1 MSILKTNLKCLIAF
15 SATNEHKIIIRNA
28 LQEDFKILY
37 ANSIDDVNK
46 YFTKCG
52 RDVFQFIVDLTERTD
67 LCIDFLNYWV
77 SDLALQII
85 PVVGIV
91 SLEKRDT
98 ERIAI
103 DHNIGSITYTPLTEQ
118 KIKKITMSV
127 ARRYQLNETR
137 VKEAY
142 YNTIEIAKEKLFLVA
157 DAIDAGVCFFRIED
171 EQIYIDYLN
180 NKVKKAVKVRT
191 FEELMDSLS
200 VEEGAKFLSLMNR
213 AKLNYEPQK
222 AIIDVVTDGEPKKH
236 DVTVQQIPNIDQKSY
251 IKYVYKFIVTVVERT
266 KRESYKHQL
275 AISQDLFNDVIK
287 NIDGGVISFTIQDKK
302 VNVDYVGDGIYEYT
316 GYEKGNNMVVARMI
330 PTSTYRYLQTEFYAR
345 LSSILAGQEE
355 NIFFRSKIICADS
368 STKHAN
374 ITIVMKLVNDV
385 IHANCLVLDDTDQY
399 EYALRLKQ
407 LSEIDQLT
415 RIPNLKKFIDASEKL
430 FRFNDD
436 LSYQLLVIRIYK
448 FDEILSFFG
457 EERANELLKVI
468 ADGIKEYGLKTIK
481 GRVDNKAFALAFI
494 KGNLNEKEFI
504 KNLDEYLMNNFTLY
518 QAKLYYGIYDIKD
531 VYESVETMI
540 IQTTFAVKE
549 IEGNALKN
557 SIYCDSKLKS
567 RFLETDRI
575 TSEMKQALDNN
586 EFEVF
591 LQPVFDLKT
600 RKIISAEALTRW
612 HHPKRGYIPP
622 SEYVPIFEEN
632 GFIVNID
639 NFVWESVCKLIR
651 GWLDGGLNAVP
662 VSVNVSRIDLFS
674 IDFYTVITE
683 LVKKYNVPVEYF
695 RLEIT
700 ESAFVLNE
708 KSVVDIVDRL
718 RNYGFKIL
726 MDDFGSGY
734 SSLNSLKFIN
744 VDFLK
749 IDMDLVKG
757 IEESIKQANI
767 LKSVINLGNTLN
779 LELICEGVETE
790 NQAEFVEANGCKK
803 AQGWLFSKAIPVDAF
818 NEKMEKN

>member
-1 MSILKTNLKCLIAF
+1 MSILKTNLKCLIVF
-15 SATNEHKIIIRNA
+15 NATNEHKTIIRNA
-28 LQEDFKILY
+28 LQEDFRILF
-37 ANSIDDVNK
+37 ANTIDDVQK
-46 YFTKCG
+46 YFVKYG

-98 ERIAI
+98 ERVAF
-103 DHNIGSITYTPLTEQ
+103 DHNIGSIVYTPLNEY

-127 ARRYQLNETR
+127 ARRYQLNDTR

-142 YNTIEIAKEKLFLVA
+142 ANTIEIAKEKLFLIA
-157 DAIDAGVCFFRIED
+157 DAVDAGVCFFRIED
-171 EQIYIDYLN
+171 EKIYIDYLN
-180 NKVKKAVKVRT
+180 EKVKRAVKVRT

-200 VEEGAKFLSLMNR
+200 AEQGAKFVNMLNR
-213 AKLNYEPQK
+213 AKLSYEPQNS
-222 AIIDVVTDGEPKKH
+222 IIDVVTDGEPKKQ
-236 DVTVQQIPNIDQKSY
+236 DVTVRQIPNIDQKSY
-251 IKYVYKFIVTVVERT
+251 SKYIYKFIVTVVERT
-266 KRESYKHQL
+266 KRESYKEQL
-275 AISQDLFNDVIK
+275 ALSQNLFNDVIK
-287 NIDGGVISFTIQDKK
+287 NIEGGVISFTIKDKRLE
-302 VNVDYVGDGIYEYT
+302 VNYIGDGIYDYT
-316 GYEKGNNMVVARMI
+316 GYEKGNNMIIARII
-330 PTSTYRYLQTEFYAR
+330 PTSTYRYLQNEFYTR
-345 LSSILAGQEE
+345 LPLILAGHEE
-355 NIFFRSKIICADS
+355 NLFIRSKIICADS

-374 ITIVMKLVNDV
+374 ITIVLKLVDDT

-407 LSEIDQLT
+407 LSEIDQFT
-415 RIPNLKKFIDASEKL
+415 KMFNQKKFINASEKL
-430 FRFNDD
+430 FRSNDD
-436 LSYQLLVIRIYK
+436 LHYQLLVIRIYK

-457 EERANELLKVI
+457 EDRANELLKVI
-468 ADGIKEYGLKTIK
+468 ADGIKKFGLKTIK
-481 GRVDNKAFALAFI
+481 GRVDNKAFALAYI
-494 KGNLNEKEFI
+494 KGNLDEKAFI
-504 KNLDEYLMNNFTLY
+504 KNLDDYVMNNFTLY

-531 VYESVETMI
+531 VYESVETII
-540 IQTTFAVKE
+540 IQTTFAIKE

-575 TSEMKQALDNN
+575 TSEMKKALDNN

-651 GWLDGGLNAVP
+651 GWLDNGLNAVP
-662 VSVNVSRIDLFS
+662 ISVNVSRIDLFS

-683 LVKKYNVPVEYF
+683 LIEKYNVPVEFF

-803 AQGWLFSKAIPVDAF
+803 AQGWLFSKAITVDSF